1 MKQNKMGPIAL
12 SGLIIGPILGSG
24 ILILPPI
31 VYGIAKDWAV
41 LAWLAIILISFVVAF
56 IFGYISIQF
65 PGDGGA
71 TNAVEHVFGP
81 YAKRLA
87 AFYLIIGVTFGASA
101 VLLTA
106 GEYMAK
112 LGGMS
117 PLTVSF
123 ILLPVCIALLLARV
137 HFLGK
142 VAFVMSIV
150 AAAVL
155 FLGGAKS
162 LLDYPEPL
170 AITSSFDPSAFGYA
184 LLILFWAIF
193 GWEIIGNYSGDVR
206 EPKKTI
212 RRAIWISIAAISA
225 VDLVVAA
232 AIQRTAAS
240 SIGEGDLTITA
251 IIHSLFGGLSPL
263 IMALLAL
270 FLCGS
275 TYFLYAGGIARL
287 IASLSAEKVLPAFLG
302 KRSQHNVPVVGVLV
316 IFVLNVAVLLAVRA
330 GWFDLEEL
338 VAFANSFLTINA
350 LIGIVAG
357 IVLIPSKFIKISGS
371 ILALFFVGML
381 FFHSSPLSLVLI
393 GVLAVYYLYRHFS
406 ARVRLT

>member
-1 MKQNKMGPIAL
+1 MKQNKMGPVAL

-31 VYGIAKDWAV
+31 VYGIAKEWAI

-106 GEYMAK
+106 GEYIAK
-112 LGGMS
+112 LGGVS

-123 ILLPVCIALLLARV
+123 ILLPICIALLLARV

-162 LLDYPEPL
+162 LLDHPEPL
-170 AITSSFDPSAFGYA
+170 VMTSSFDPSAFGYA

-232 AIQRTAAS
+232 AIQRTAVS
-240 SIGEGDLTITA
+240 DGELTITS
-251 IIHSLFGGLSPL
+251 IIHSLFGGMSPL
-263 IMALLAL
+263 IMAALAL

-287 IASLSAEKVLPAFLG
+287 VASLAAEKVLPAFLG
-302 KRSQHNVPVVGVLV
+302 KRSRHNVPVVGVLV

-330 GWFDLEEL
+330 GLFDLEAL

-371 ILALFFVGML
+371 MLALFFVGML
-381 FFHSSPLSLVLI
+381 FFHSSPMSLTLI
-393 GVLAVYYLYRHFS
+393 GILAVYYLYRHFS
-406 ARVRLT
+406 SRVRLT